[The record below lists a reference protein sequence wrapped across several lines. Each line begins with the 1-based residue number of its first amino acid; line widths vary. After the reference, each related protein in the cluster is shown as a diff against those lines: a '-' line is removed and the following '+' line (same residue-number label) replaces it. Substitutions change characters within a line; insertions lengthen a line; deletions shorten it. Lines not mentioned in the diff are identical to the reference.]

1 MQKILT
7 CRVIIVSHQYNQIFP
22 SWLAFTGE
30 EKVLDHLNFCTKKE
44 EEKTKNKKTKN
55 KTYWSSGQI
64 AVYEIY
70 NEINPWVT
78 EIIA

>member
-30 EKVLDHLNFCTKKE
+30 EKVLDHLNFCTKK
-44 EEKTKNKKTKN
+44 KKKKQTNK